1 MVYDKENEESCGG
14 CYVEAV
20 RSKLHQRFEALH
32 LFIKEKYDYYQ
43 SELHIPLYPRV
54 LSCSDAGSA
63 AGVWV
68 MTSRFPL
75 CLSVSVQ
82 LKRKCTKKTYNLCNG
97 DVFFS
102 WLKFNGVQE
111 KSQ

>member
-1 MVYDKENEESCGG
+1 MKNHVGG

-32 LFIKEKYDYYQ
+32 LFIKEKCDYHQ

-68 MTSRFPL
+68 LTSRFPL

-82 LKRKCTKKTYNLCNG
+82 LKRKCTKKTYNLCNR